1 MKSKIA
7 LNENVEYSKLHCVQC
22 ARNRNLCPKFGTPHG
37 EPRSLFQPWGW
48 VSRLI
53 KNGYLSAQHVKLPI
67 VFGYWTQT
75 LKVSN
80 LVVTAGSS
88 TVPALLFGT
97 GTVYGVYKY
106 IAVGIGTGAAAAG
119 DTGLG
124 TEITDSGLAR
134 GTATVTAQ
142 TTDVTNDTGQLVLSF
157 SVTGTKAVTESGVFN
172 NIVVA
177 QGTILAR
184 QVFSAINVVNGDT
197 LQLTWKFDID

>member
-1 MKSKIA
+1 MNAKIA
-7 LNENVEYSKLHCVQC
+7 LKENVEYTLRGKDGKIK
-22 ARNRNLCPKFGTPHG
+22 P
-37 EPRSLFQPWGW
+37 LFQTWAW
-48 VSRLI
+48 VSKLI
-53 KNGYLSAQHVKLPI
+53 KNGYLSTSHPKLPI
-67 VFGYWTQT
+67 IFGYWSQ
-75 LKVSN
+75 KMRVSN
-80 LVVTAGSS
+80 LVVTSGSS

-106 IAVGIGTGAAAAG
+106 IGVGLGTAAAAAA
-119 DTGLG
+119 DTALVS
-124 TEITDSGLAR
+124 EITDSGLAR
-134 GTATVTAQ
+134 GTATVTPQ

-177 QGTILAR
+177 QGTMLAR